1 MMCVNEYMITN
12 DKNQKHRHVMISC
25 FDNQNVQFQGSW
37 KWRFVWCYLFFFYQM
52 CFNSNSEST
61 TSRSLKTFSANRR
74 RQTWVMCS
82 RLWIVDY
89 QVHCCMQVFI
99 LLAVLFFEFSDD
111 ACVHNVTQLTEPN
124 RKAPQ
129 VVFFFSPASCTWNK
143 EKTHNVKL
151 KTLKILTTEKVII
164 ISVTVTQGKINR

>member
-1 MMCVNEYMITN
+1 MSTNTWSQTIKIKSTGMWWFLVLTIKMFNSKEAENEGL
-12 DKNQKHRHVMISC
+12 
-25 FDNQNVQFQGSW
+25 FDVI
-37 KWRFVWCYLFFFYQM
+37 FFFYQM

-164 ISVTVTQGKINR
+164 VSVTVTQGKINR